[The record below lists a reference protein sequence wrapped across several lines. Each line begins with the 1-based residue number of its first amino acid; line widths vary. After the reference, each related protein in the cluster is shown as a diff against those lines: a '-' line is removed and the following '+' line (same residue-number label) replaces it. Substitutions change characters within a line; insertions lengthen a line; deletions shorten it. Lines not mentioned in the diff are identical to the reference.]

1 MPEGPGK
8 YDELCT
14 EAREK
19 AKSIGAVLMIFD
31 GEKGWGFSVQMPPRF
46 MAQLPA
52 LLRDMANKV
61 EHDLPRDLKNY
72 IESN

>member
-1 MPEGPGK
+1 MIGPGK

-19 AKSIGAVLMIFD
+19 AQSVGAILMIFE
-31 GEKGWGFSVQMPPRF
+31 GENGWGFSVQMPPHL
-46 MAQLPA
+46 MAQLPP
-52 LLRDMANKV
+52 LLREVANKV
-61 EHDLPRDLKNY
+61 ENELPRDFKRY